1 MALVSGMHHVNIKC
15 CNEEEYTKV
24 LHFYKEI
31 LGLPIIRQW
40 ETGLMFDTGA
50 GIIEVFTNGEEQA
63 ETGVIRHFAFATE
76 DADACV
82 KAVSD
87 AGYKVFMGPMDIEI
101 DSEPVYRARIAFCYG
116 PLGEEI
122 EFFQEIN

>member
-1 MALVSGMHHVNIKC
+1 MALVGGIHHINVQC
-15 CNEEEYTKV
+15 CNEEEYAKV

-31 LGLPIIRQW
+31 LGLPVIRQW

-50 GIIEVFTNGEEQA
+50 GIIEVFTDGQQRV
-63 ETGVIRHFAFATE
+63 ETGVIRHFAFAAKDT
-76 DADACV
+76 DACA

-87 AGYKVFMGPMDIEI
+87 AGYEVFMGPMDIEI
-101 DSEPVYRARIAFCYG
+101 ASDPVYKARIAFCYG

-122 EFFQEIN
+122 EFFEEV